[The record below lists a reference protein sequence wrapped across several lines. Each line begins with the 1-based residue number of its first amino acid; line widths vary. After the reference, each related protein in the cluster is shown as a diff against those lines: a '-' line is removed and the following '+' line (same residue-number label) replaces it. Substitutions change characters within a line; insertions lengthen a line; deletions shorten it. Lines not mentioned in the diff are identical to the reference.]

1 MASGSSF
8 TTTASTTAAPN
19 RIAGAVSV
27 AALVTRSGRR
37 WHNVLTMSDRSLIRL
52 AWATYGLAA
61 AALVG
66 ALSFL
71 VFCLLSGVAW
81 DAGRTVGAVLCFIFP
96 TVGVLVAVA
105 QPRNPIGWILLVIGV
120 GWGLL
125 FLADPYIWYAYV
137 SEPGSLWRPDLVV
150 AITSSLWIPAV
161 GLMGSFLILLF
172 PNGRLLSKRWAAFAW
187 ASGINLTVLFVVTPF
202 LPLPLRDISSGNP
215 EVPRSPNPLGIQAL
229 QPVAG
234 AWELAAP
241 LIALSILIS
250 AISLVLRFRRSRGRE
265 RLQLKW
271 MATAGAGVAVFF
283 LFFLL
288 SGVLTHELN
297 VNDPLVSLLESVL
310 SHAIGLVFSLI
321 PIAMGIAIL
330 RHRLYD
336 IDIIINRALV
346 YGVLTTLLASVYVAG
361 VVGLGGLV
369 RGFGGDSDNSLVIA
383 ATTLL
388 VAGLFGPA
396 RARVQRFIDRRFYR
410 HKYDAVKT
418 VESFSARLRDEID
431 LDELCIDLVETV
443 TSTMQPAR
451 VSVWLRPSIP
461 PG

>member
-1 MASGSSF
+1 VSG
-8 TTTASTTAAPN
+8 
-19 RIAGAVSV
+19 
-27 AALVTRSGRR
+27 AALVTRFRRR
-37 WHNVLTMSDRSLIRL
+37 WHNVQTMSDRSLIRL

-61 AALVG
+61 AALAG

-71 VFCLLSGVAW
+71 AFFLLSGVPW
-81 DAGRTVGAVLCFIFP
+81 DAGRTVGALLVFIFP
-96 TVGVLVAVA
+96 TVGVLVAA
-105 QPRNPIGWILLVIGV
+105 SQPRNPIGWILLGIGV
-120 GWGLL
+120 DFGLL
-125 FLADPYIWYAYV
+125 FLTDPYIWYAYV
-137 SEPGSLWRPDLVV
+137 AEPGSLWRPDLVV

-172 PNGRLLSKRWAAFAW
+172 PNGKLLSKRWAAVAW
-187 ASGINLTVLFVVTPF
+187 ASGIHLTVQFVVTPF
-202 LPLPLRDISSGNP
+202 LPLTLRVISSNHP
-215 EVPRSPNPLGIQAL
+215 DVPRSPNPLGIQAL
-229 QPVAG
+229 EPVVG
-234 AWELAAP
+234 VWQLAAP
-241 LIALSILIS
+241 LIALSFLIS
-250 AISLVLRFRRSRGRE
+250 AVSLVLRFRRSRGRE

-288 SGVLTHELN
+288 MSLLKYELK

-310 SHAIGLVFSLI
+310 SNAIGIVFSLI

-330 RHRLYD
+330 KHRLYD

-361 VVGLGGLV
+361 VVGMGGLV
-369 RGFGGDSDNSLVIA
+369 RGLGGDSDNSLVIA

-396 RARVQRFIDRRFYR
+396 RARIQRFIDRRFYR

-431 LDELCIDLVETV
+431 LDELCMDLVDTV

>member
-1 MASGSSF
+1 
-8 TTTASTTAAPN
+8 
-19 RIAGAVSV
+19 
-27 AALVTRSGRR
+27 
-37 WHNVLTMSDRSLIRL
+37 MSDRRLIRL

-71 VFCLLSGVAW
+71 VFSLLSGVPW
-81 DAGRTVGAVLCFIFP
+81 DAGRSVGAVLIFIFP
-96 TVGVLVAVA
+96 TVGVLVAAA
-105 QPRNPIGWILLVIGV
+105 QPRNPIGWVLLGIGV
-120 GWGLL
+120 NFGLL
-125 FLADPYIWYAYV
+125 FLTDPYIWYAYV
-137 SEPGSLWRPDLVV
+137 AEPGSLWRPDLVV

-172 PNGRLLSKRWAAFAW
+172 PNGRLLSKRWTAFAW
-187 ASGINLTVLFVVTPF
+187 AAGINLTVQFVVTPF
-202 LPLPLRDISSGNP
+202 LPLTLRDISSGNP

-234 AWELAAP
+234 AWEFGVA
-241 LIALSILIS
+241 LIALSFLIS
-250 AISLVLRFRRSRGRE
+250 AVSLVLRFRRSRGRE

-271 MATAGAGVAVFF
+271 MAAAGAVVAVFF

-288 SGVLTHELN
+288 TSFLTHELK

-310 SHAIGLVFSLI
+310 ANAIGIFFPLI

-361 VVGLGGLV
+361 VVGMGGLV
-369 RGFGGDSDNSLVIA
+369 RGLGGDSDNSLVIA

-396 RARVQRFIDRRFYR
+396 RARVQRFIDRRYYR

-431 LDELCIDLVETV
+431 LDQLCMDLVETV